1 MRYLILLIPAI
12 TFAEINTTGNLIVNP
27 GFDNGTTG
35 WTLSG
40 DAERIGDCCPGG
52 HDLEFGDNG
61 SIEQSFDLVNDVIT
75 QQMLNNGITL
85 NSSVEVQN
93 GEGGVGS
100 WAPNRGG
107 ADSFTI
113 RLQIRDL
120 NNNVLSVTTQE
131 RTNVTGINGEN
142 FTDSVSFTG
151 TGSNIGNINISG
163 SDAAAP
169 ANLGGPN
176 VDNISVTMT
185 YDDTV
190 LTAAQTAILNTAF
203 EEIEEVLI
211 TTVEPEEL
219 FTYEEFI
226 VEEFIPFEEP
236 EIVTEMFS
244 EIYIQ
249 EVAIEEINTGVVN
262 VFTLAVPEEI
272 IEISPVA
279 MIETFEELPITPIET
294 FKEIPMEVS
303 YGSQEN
309 IEEIATEIQIGEEV
323 IEVSQNQNIETEE
336 IQSQGEISGEELGG
350 RNELESSGNEEGT
363 PQTTGG
369 GVEQEPTEQVAE
381 ETETSPESSE
391 TVSNSNSTETVVASE
406 EVSNESGGVTEENE
420 INGEGETGTSG
431 NGDAGDETTAG
442 TEENIESGN
451 QSVEESGD
459 ERVSPRNNQVI
470 SVEEIAR
477 KVDETIKRV
486 DQKLVATSII
496 VAKAMQ
502 SSFSVDNYG
511 KVNKDI
517 LNQPNINGGNYYET
531 RDYIDTRNIYAQN
544 QNFYSDIMDNRQEQ
558 IQQAADEVIRAEE
571 HLRRIRGY

>member
-211 TTVEPEEL
+211 TTIEPEEL

-451 QSVEESGD
+451 QSVEESGN